1 MFEGGQQEPIGTLV
15 VFFLGNSSCR
25 SPIRQ
30 TLLQTRPRFE
40 NCCFANSAYFRNN
53 HFHSWEELKI
63 FGDPAAFFCR
73 WGTEMWADQ
82 VTCWGHVVHLWQNSE
97 PRVWPSVFWSP
108 GPALHLASGDVVPL
122 GVSSLLSIM
131 EGEPSM
137 RRGQNSSSSWPMGVT
152 GRHWDEVGV
161 RESSLEPN
169 ICRDDEVHFLIHI
182 NNNKLIWGR
191 NWTCGQFCK
200 EVSQPKHL

>member
-108 GPALHLASGDVVPL
+108 GPGDVTPCLWWCYSSGGLQLALHHGRGTFHEERAELFQLLTHGSDGSALGWSGSE
-122 GVSSLLSIM
+122 GVILRAQHLQ
-131 EGEPSM
+131 
-137 RRGQNSSSSWPMGVT
+137 RWRGS
-152 GRHWDEVGV
+152 
-161 RESSLEPN
+161 
-169 ICRDDEVHFLIHI
+169 FLDSH
-182 NNNKLIWGR
+182 
-191 NWTCGQFCK
+191 
-200 EVSQPKHL
+200 